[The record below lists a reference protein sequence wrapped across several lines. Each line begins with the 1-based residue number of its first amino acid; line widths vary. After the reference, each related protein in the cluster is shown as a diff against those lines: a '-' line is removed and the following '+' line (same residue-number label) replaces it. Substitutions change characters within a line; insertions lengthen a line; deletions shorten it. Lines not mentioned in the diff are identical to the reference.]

1 MEEFTDNSILKILQN
16 IFKDYCASG
25 EDYIT
30 KITLFKFFYDFKLMD
45 TCGYNI
51 FEINNFLNQLNP
63 NEDRISLRNFFILIF
78 YIYKM
83 QMKSLQENNPNI
95 NNNENNKSEEESV
108 SNFNTN
114 EVNKIVEDR
123 LQIYTKNNI
132 IKLILE
138 KNDRIA
144 SPYKYLSP
152 DFSNDDIKYI
162 CSYELLNFISEYMHS
177 IENDIFN
184 KYATTLENKNGENNN
199 NNNNKEGENKKNS
212 YKFINIVEMNTLI
225 FDYPI
230 FKNFNCETIAKY
242 MELFINDIPSN
253 YFDTFKIIFDEKL
266 EGEKIKEIFNE
277 ILIDTDELN
286 FTYSSLVIILVQFAL
301 KLQSS
306 QGKTYQEA
314 IQFLF
319 ESEFNLKTDS
329 ANLTEQVQEE
339 KEEEP
344 DYDYIPDSEKLNDVK
359 KGKSLEDAEEFFA
372 EILDI
377 LDKELPPT
385 DNNILAFANDHPLH
399 SNTITTNQY
408 KIVPAKFPLETLQ
421 VEIDEKK
428 EQDLAAY
435 ESKRIAKALKKKKRN
450 ARDPPPKEIHMDEL
464 PKEEVRDERYLGKH
478 LIETLTNRLIKKTY
492 KEIIANTNVYPSLI
506 RETLILPNLLPSK
519 IKEMIIE
526 CYKDQIKGHL
536 EIAIRRLERADDLL
550 HDLHNEENPQI
561 DLFFHLTFG
570 SLYEDLDFDVQAI
583 KYYFNAKRV
592 SDKLFD
598 FDPDKALIYS
608 YLGQIFLKI
617 NELEWSLR
625 CYQKAKEIREKII
638 GGDTLDTAAIYNNL
652 GVVSFYMESFLPAK
666 SYFNLAYEIT
676 RSILGIMNPRTIQIK
691 SNISKLNHLNFNKT
705 VNFKTLGK
713 YQTPTQ
719 LVKNPKRKKK

>member
-16 IFKDYCASG
+16 IFKDYCVSG

-83 QMKSLQENNPNI
+83 QMKSLQENNPNN

-138 KNDRIA
+138 KNDRIS

-242 MELFINDIPSN
+242 MEL
-253 YFDTFKIIFDEKL
+253 
-266 EGEKIKEIFNE
+266 
-277 ILIDTDELN
+277 
-286 FTYSSLVIILVQFAL
+286 
-301 KLQSS
+301 
-306 QGKTYQEA
+306 
-314 IQFLF
+314 
-319 ESEFNLKTDS
+319 
-329 ANLTEQVQEE
+329 
-339 KEEEP
+339 
-344 DYDYIPDSEKLNDVK
+344 
-359 KGKSLEDAEEFFA
+359 
-372 EILDI
+372 
-377 LDKELPPT
+377 
-385 DNNILAFANDHPLH
+385 
-399 SNTITTNQY
+399 
-408 KIVPAKFPLETLQ
+408 
-421 VEIDEKK
+421 
-428 EQDLAAY
+428 
-435 ESKRIAKALKKKKRN
+435 
-450 ARDPPPKEIHMDEL
+450 
-464 PKEEVRDERYLGKH
+464 
-478 LIETLTNRLIKKTY
+478 
-492 KEIIANTNVYPSLI
+492 
-506 RETLILPNLLPSK
+506 
-519 IKEMIIE
+519 
-526 CYKDQIKGHL
+526 
-536 EIAIRRLERADDLL
+536 
-550 HDLHNEENPQI
+550 
-561 DLFFHLTFG
+561 
-570 SLYEDLDFDVQAI
+570 
-583 KYYFNAKRV
+583 
-592 SDKLFD
+592 
-598 FDPDKALIYS
+598 
-608 YLGQIFLKI
+608 
-617 NELEWSLR
+617 
-625 CYQKAKEIREKII
+625 
-638 GGDTLDTAAIYNNL
+638 
-652 GVVSFYMESFLPAK
+652 
-666 SYFNLAYEIT
+666 
-676 RSILGIMNPRTIQIK
+676 
-691 SNISKLNHLNFNKT
+691 
-705 VNFKTLGK
+705 
-713 YQTPTQ
+713 
-719 LVKNPKRKKK
+719 